1 MSKRS
6 QWKLPREHGAWVML
20 YVPFA
25 VGALV
30 GWRSPLRLMLIGLSV
45 TFVFIARESLLIWWR
60 ARSRGQRNSQALR
73 FVLSYVVLALVFAAP
88 LLLVYDL
95 YWFAGMG
102 VAAAALLA
110 INARQAVRRI
120 DRTIGGEMMAIA
132 GLTLTAPAA
141 YYAAR
146 GAFDI
151 TAVWLWVLCS
161 SYFASSVFYV
171 KLRVSTINPRLDKGR
186 RETWYRCAFYHALL
200 LGSLVILALTGSLNV
215 FAAVAFAPVLIRSFW
230 YLARP
235 VRHINLRTVG
245 WLEMVYSLVFLIF
258 TTLNFRVY

>member
-6 QWKLPREHGAWVML
+6 QWKLPREHGAWAML

-30 GWRSPLRLMLIGLSV
+30 GWSAPLRVMLTGLSV

-60 ARSRGQRNSQALR
+60 ARSRGQRNDQALR
-73 FVLSYVVLALVFAAP
+73 FMVSYVALAGVFGVP
-88 LLLVYDL
+88 LLLVYHL
-95 YWFAGMG
+95 YWFVGMG
-102 VAAAALLA
+102 VVAAALLA
-110 INARQAVRRI
+110 INAWQAVRRI

-141 YYAAR
+141 YYAAG
-146 GAFDI
+146 GAFD
-151 TAVWLWVLCS
+151 TKAVWLWVLCA

-171 KLRVSTINPRLDKGR
+171 KLRVSTINPRLHKDR

-200 LGSLVILALTGSLNV
+200 LGSLVTLALTGSLNV
-215 FAAVAFAPVLIRSFW
+215 FAAAAFAPVLTRSLW

-235 VRHINLRTVG
+235 VRQVNLRRVG

-258 TTLNFRVY
+258 TTLNFRI